1 MIPHVL
7 LSNDDGVFAPGLRA
21 LADAFLADGWR
32 VSVCA
37 PASERSAASH
47 SITIRHPIVA
57 AARAWE
63 GVVEGAPLAV
73 WACSGTPADCVK
85 VAILKLCNAR
95 PDLVVSGVNNG
106 WNLGTDVH
114 YSGTVGAA
122 MEGAFE
128 GVPGM
133 AVSAPARVDASRSV
147 FAAACAVRLAR
158 RMLARPIPPRTVLSL
173 NVPDRDGRDVL
184 GLVEAPM
191 TPIRYTDDY
200 DEMTHSRSRS
210 AYWLKGEIIEEG
222 RLPGGDL
229 DRLLAGYATVTLLGW
244 DLTLPGGCKEILQD
258 MI

>member
-37 PASERSAASH
+37 PESERSAASH

-122 MEGAFE
+122 M
-128 GVPGM
+128 
-133 AVSAPARVDASRSV
+133 
-147 FAAACAVRLAR
+147 
-158 RMLARPIPPRTVLSL
+158 
-173 NVPDRDGRDVL
+173 
-184 GLVEAPM
+184 
-191 TPIRYTDDY
+191 
-200 DEMTHSRSRS
+200 
-210 AYWLKGEIIEEG
+210 
-222 RLPGGDL
+222 
-229 DRLLAGYATVTLLGW
+229 
-244 DLTLPGGCKEILQD
+244 
-258 MI
+258 

>member
-1 MIPHVL
+1 M
-7 LSNDDGVFAPGLRA
+7 
-21 LADAFLADGWR
+21 
-32 VSVCA
+32 
-37 PASERSAASH
+37 
-47 SITIRHPIVA
+47 
-57 AARAWE
+57 
-63 GVVEGAPLAV
+63 
-73 WACSGTPADCVK
+73 K